1 MGTTRHTLGQ
11 TKEALEFMDKLD
23 QLSEEKRDHL
33 RLVFKGLVD
42 CCLDDK
48 MHGVVVLG
56 HEGHQANVFTLNCNE
71 MEAAYVLNQVTG
83 SFNDM
88 NMEDAPAKEM
98 FN

>member
-1 MGTTRHTLGQ
+1 MEQRRTLGQ
-11 TKEALEFMDKLD
+11 TKEALEFMEKLD
-23 QLSEEKRDHL
+23 QLTGEKRDHL
-33 RLVFKGLVD
+33 RLIFKGLVD

-56 HEGHQANVFTLNCNE
+56 HEDHHANVFTLNCNE
-71 MEAAYVLNQVTG
+71 MDAAFILSQVTG
-83 SFNDM
+83 SFNDK

>member
-1 MGTTRHTLGQ
+1 MEQRRTLGQ
-11 TKEALEFMDKLD
+11 TKEALEFMEKLD
-23 QLSEEKRDHL
+23 QLTGEKRDHL
-33 RLVFKGLVD
+33 RLIFKGLVD

-56 HEGHQANVFTLNCNE
+56 HEDHHANVFTLNCNE
-71 MEAAYVLNQVTG
+71 MEAAFILSQFTG
-83 SFNDM
+83 SFNDK

>member
-1 MGTTRHTLGQ
+1 MEQRRTIGQ
-11 TKEALEFMDKLD
+11 TKEALEFMEKID
-23 QLSEEKRDHL
+23 QLSKEQRDHL

-48 MHGVVVLG
+48 THGVVVVG
-56 HEGHQANVFTLNCNE
+56 HEEQLASIYTLNCNE
-71 MEAAYVLNQVTG
+71 MEAAYILNQVTG

>member
-1 MGTTRHTLGQ
+1 
-11 TKEALEFMDKLD
+11 
-23 QLSEEKRDHL
+23 
-33 RLVFKGLVD
+33 
-42 CCLDDK
+42 

-56 HEGHQANVFTLNCNE
+56 HEDHHANIFTLNCNE
-71 MEAAYVLNQVTG
+71 MEAAFILSQVTG

>member
-56 HEGHQANVFTLNCNE
+56 HEGHQASVFTLNCNE

-88 NMEDAPAKEM
+88 NMADAPAKEM